1 MSNLPA
7 TTTQT
12 TVPQLEASLLRLLAD
27 SLTGE
32 PWKLPEVPPETT
44 KLRTAKI
51 ELERCLV
58 GAGPKHMRDCV
69 SKLAVLPTKDG
80 NILNFAL
87 YADNFIDA
95 CGDIPPDLWTA
106 GCIELLKVKTF
117 RPSPAELNAVVQKQ
131 LNRRQDMLFRV
142 KQMLTFTPAL
152 KAGFVKEPL
161 EVRLATIR
169 DTHKRLGNLA
179 RASAAEIELALLE
192 GRQPQEWAI
201 PKPAP
206 TYQPEDGGAPMVV
219 DAELDGLR
227 KIGDAVSGIQDKMVA
242 SYKHEGAAREDE
254 ADYPMRHMSP
264 EMKARTMMAV
274 AKTHR
279 KDGRIGYARTLE
291 AAAAKLWPAIAGF
304 DDSARDQGARHG

>member
-1 MSNLPA
+1 M
-7 TTTQT
+7 
-12 TVPQLEASLLRLLAD
+12 LAD

-58 GAGPKHMRDCV
+58 GAAPKHMRDCV

-95 CGDIPPDLWTA
+95 CGDIPPDLWTTT
-106 GCIELLKVKTF
+106 CIELLKCKTF
-117 RPSPAELNAVVQKQ
+117 RPSPAEFIAIAQKQ

-161 EVRLATIR
+161 EVRLRTIR

-179 RASAAEIELALLE
+179 RASSAEIELALLE

-201 PKPAP
+201 PQPAP
-206 TYQPEDGGAPMVV
+206 EMIWVEPPPVNENLVREV
-219 DAELDGLR
+219 EGLR
-227 KIGDAVSGIQDKMVA
+227 KIGDAVADLTNEMQK
-242 SYKHEGAAREDE
+242 SYKAQGAAREDE

-291 AAAAKLWPAIAGF
+291 AAALKLWPALAEPPQ
-304 DDSARDQGARHG
+304 REARHG